1 MKINDKEWLLV
12 NYLVFSYNTMIQ
24 SSYSR
29 IGVRDM
35 KLILII
41 GGIIFILVDLLFVFC
56 ALSLSKKCEET
67 TSTNHL

>member
-1 MKINDKEWLLV
+1 
-12 NYLVFSYNTMIQ
+12 MIQ

-67 TSTNHL
+67 TVTKHL